1 MFSIF
6 PNRPFSE
13 LSEKEQAQVLSEMSR
28 ETYDLQFQMYLL
40 SQKSKARESDLFPRK
55 ELKGELLKSMRPTPF
70 LQVSWVIKTAAAAA
84 IVGFIV
90 FNFNTKTPNNQIII
104 SENKTQ
110 SNIENKIEQ
119 SVVITKTIVS
129 AKKKNSKKHKKIN
142 AFEATASD
150 IALTFTRNNPNLV
163 WQEEEEE
170 INEASTLPELKP
182 CINE

>member
-40 SQKSKARESDLFPRK
+40 SQKSKAMESDLFPRK
-55 ELKGELLKSMRPTPF
+55 GLKAELLKSIQSTPF
-70 LQVSWVIKTAAAAA
+70 LRVSWVLKTAAAAA

-90 FNFNTKTPNNQIII
+90 FNLDTKSTNNQIIV
-104 SENKTQ
+104 SENKIQ
-110 SNIENKIEQ
+110 NSINDKIEQ
-119 SVVITKTIVS
+119 PKVITKTIVS
-129 AKKKNSKKHKKIN
+129 AKKKNSKKRKKIN

-150 IALTFTRNNPNLV
+150 IALTFKRNNPNLV

-170 INEASTLPELKP
+170 IDETSTLPDLKP
-182 CINE
+182 CSNE